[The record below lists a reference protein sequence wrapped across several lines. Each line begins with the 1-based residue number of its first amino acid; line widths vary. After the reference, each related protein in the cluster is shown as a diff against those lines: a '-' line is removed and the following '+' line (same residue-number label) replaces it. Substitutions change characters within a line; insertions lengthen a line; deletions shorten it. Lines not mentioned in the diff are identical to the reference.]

1 MKEREKKENE
11 KRRAEVDRNR
21 KRGKKRDVV
30 DEIANI
36 SKTKRKY

>member
-21 KRGKKRDVV
+21 KRGKKRD
-30 DEIANI
+30 
-36 SKTKRKY
+36 SSR